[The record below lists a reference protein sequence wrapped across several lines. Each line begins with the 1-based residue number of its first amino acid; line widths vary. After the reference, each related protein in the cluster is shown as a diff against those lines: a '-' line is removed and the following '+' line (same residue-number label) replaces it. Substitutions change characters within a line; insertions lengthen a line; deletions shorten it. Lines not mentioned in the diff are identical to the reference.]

1 MRRRPSKRRDQSGF
15 TLIEM
20 LVVTVSIGLI
30 VTAIFALLN
39 FGLTLFARNVR
50 VNMAHQEARNG
61 TMRVVRDLH
70 QSVSIP
76 KLVDAN
82 LQPVNTTG
90 PTAGITFQIVATGP
104 FKIMIDPAAPQL
116 LHIETPDPKPTAP
129 SIGDHMVVL
138 DYNVEADIV
147 DVQAQGEGSNHWNI
161 FLANQNEKRVSPKS
175 DSYLVCYITRR
186 AGYVVK
192 NGELRSYPNLI
203 ATPTTYSVIAR
214 NITSATPFSIPL
226 NDTGTPD
233 TRYTSVNITATDPT
247 YSNRGYKNTSMQMVD
262 ARVPYRAQVTK
273 YQ

>member
-1 MRRRPSKRRDQSGF
+1 
-15 TLIEM
+15 
-20 LVVTVSIGLI
+20 
-30 VTAIFALLN
+30 
-39 FGLTLFARNVR
+39 
-50 VNMAHQEARNG
+50 MAHQEARNG

-70 QSVSIP
+70 QSVAIP
-76 KLVDAN
+76 QLVDVN
-82 LQPVNTTG
+82 LQPVSTTG

-104 FKIMIDPAAPQL
+104 FKVMNDPAAPQL
-116 LHIETPDPKPTAP
+116 IHVETPDPTPTAP

-147 DVQAQGEGSNHWNI
+147 DVQALGGGSNHWNI
-161 FLANQNEKRVSPKS
+161 FLANQNEKRISPKL

-192 NGELRSYPNLI
+192 NGELRFFPNLI

-233 TRYTSVNITATDPT
+233 TRYTSVNITASDPT
-247 YSNRGYKNTSMQMVD
+247 SSNRGYKSTSMQMVD